1 MHHVAH
7 LPKGWVCAAL
17 LLAASSLAAQ
27 VNLKQIGHLS
37 YAPITL
43 AGCWHH
49 VDSTGR
55 EWALVGT
62 STGLSL
68 VDLHDPTQPVERFTV
83 PSLTN
88 NWREVKTW
96 GGYAYFGSEAAG
108 SGINIVDLRHLP
120 DSIRWK
126 TWLGDGAYDSLVVR
140 SHALQAEDGYLYIFG
155 GGNVTNGAT
164 IASLEDPWNP
174 HIVGKYTPRYVHDGF
189 IRGDTLWTSEIY
201 DGQFAAVDISD
212 KTDPQFIAAQSTP
225 AKFNHNSGLSPDSR
239 TLFTTDERSNA
250 PLAAFDVSDME
261 HPRLLDLY
269 YPSQKPSQE
278 VHNVRVINNF
288 LVNPSYGGQ
297 LTIVDAHL
305 PDNLIETAWAVVGT
319 SLVWD
324 ADPYLPSGIVFASA
338 KAEGLFIFQPSY
350 QRAGYLEGKITDAST
365 GQPLLKARVEVT
377 GTPERDSTDLNGIYK
392 TGALPG
398 TYTVVCSREGYLSQ
412 TRTGILLTP
421 GEVRYLD
428 FSLQPLPSSVPAQP
442 AGDLAF
448 EVSPTCFSDQLSL
461 SLPVAGTLRL
471 SDASGQVLLTRAASA
486 GPLTLS
492 GLGQWPSG
500 TYCIS
505 LQGENGGY
513 AVKKVV
519 K

>member
-1 MHHVAH
+1 MRPLFSEMGRVVIGQNYLLERLVVGMLTNGHV
-7 LPKGWVCAAL
+7 L
-17 LLAASSLAAQ
+17 LEGVPGLAKTLAVKTLAACL
-27 VNLKQIGHLS
+27 NLEFSRIQFTPDMLP
-37 YAPITL
+37 AD
-43 AGCWHH
+43 
-49 VDSTGR
+49 V
-55 EWALVGT
+55 VGT
-62 STGLSL
+62 
-68 VDLHDPTQPVERFTV
+68 Q
-83 PSLTN
+83 
-88 NWREVKTW
+88 
-96 GGYAYFGSEAAG
+96 
-108 SGINIVDLRHLP
+108 
-120 DSIRWK
+120 
-126 TWLGDGAYDSLVVR
+126 
-140 SHALQAEDGYLYIFG
+140 
-155 GGNVTNGAT
+155 
-164 IASLEDPWNP
+164 
-174 HIVGKYTPRYVHDGF
+174 
-189 IRGDTLWTSEIY
+189 IY

-471 SDASGQVLLTRAASA
+471 SDASG
-486 GPLTLS
+486 
-492 GLGQWPSG
+492 
-500 TYCIS
+500 
-505 LQGENGGY
+505 
-513 AVKKVV
+513 
-519 K
+519 